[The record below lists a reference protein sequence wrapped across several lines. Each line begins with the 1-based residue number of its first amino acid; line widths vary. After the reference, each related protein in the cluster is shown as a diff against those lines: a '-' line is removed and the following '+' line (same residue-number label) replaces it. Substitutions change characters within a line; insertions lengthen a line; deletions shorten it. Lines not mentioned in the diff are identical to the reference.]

1 MSLVTW
7 KVLLKFVVSVSA
19 ERELHRIYA
28 VLSSNHNVHG
38 FFLLAFA
45 LVGALSA
52 CLLSCQ

>member
-7 KVLLKFVVSVSA
+7 KALLKFVVSFSA